1 MAHRSFRDADG
12 VPWNIWDVVPQDAAR
27 ALGRRKAERRGQD
40 ILLYRGPERRSG
52 EDRRKINTRQVA
64 KRYALAP
71 GLEQGW
77 LVCESPTEKRRVKP
91 TPPKWATRSDAE
103 LERLCHSAP
112 PARKITSSV

>member
-12 VPWNIWDVVPQDAAR
+12 VPWNVWDVVPQDAAR

-52 EDRRKINTRQVA
+52 RDRRRVHLRLAA
-64 KRYALAP
+64 KRYALTP

-77 LVCESPTEKRRVKP
+77 LVCESPIEKRRIIP
-91 TPPKWATRSDAE
+91 IPPRWEDRSDAE
-103 LERLCHSAP
+103 LEQLCRSATP
-112 PARKITSSV
+112 VRRSTSEH